1 MELVDLLK
9 ETNKRINELIAELEG
24 GDSRSTQDVVDKV
37 LSRYNM
43 SAKLVKQMS
52 PLFYNILID
61 FANAYVLDNDKEDK
75 KGFKREA
82 KVDLFIKS
90 IIKSGGASLN
100 VFSATGEP
108 VRAEKQKWVPP
119 EIIF

>member
-9 ETNKRINELIAELEG
+9 ETNRRINELIAELEG

-90 IIKSGGASLN
+90 IIKSGGTSLN
-100 VFSATGEP
+100 VFSETGEP
-108 VRAEKQKWVPP
+108 IRAEK
-119 EIIF
+119 